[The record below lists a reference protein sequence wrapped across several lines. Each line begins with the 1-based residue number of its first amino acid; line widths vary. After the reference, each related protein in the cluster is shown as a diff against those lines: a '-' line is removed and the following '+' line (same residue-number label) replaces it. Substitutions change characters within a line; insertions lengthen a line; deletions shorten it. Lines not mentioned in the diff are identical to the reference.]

1 MGELRVEVLID
12 EGEEK
17 GLLGLVE
24 KERGPR
30 VFRWFFAEE
39 SGSLPGG
46 SIAVRETE
54 RGREGELEKGGEGVR
69 RREEKGEE
77 EEASTAE
84 PTRPNRKCS
93 WSEKRKGLRIGRRV
107 LGSSAE

>member
-1 MGELRVEVLID
+1 MGELRVGVLID

-77 EEASTAE
+77 GERPRPLSLRV
-84 PTRPNRKCS
+84 PTENAAGVKN
-93 WSEKRKGLRIGRRV
+93 ERV
-107 LGSSAE
+107 